1 MNPIDA
7 EFMRK
12 HFTLAH
18 VTDKPA
24 AHQVD
29 PEQIEWI
36 LESMDS
42 AAARLRGQ
50 RDTLADGMAAAG
62 LACAAAELREQLKG
76 IL

>member
-12 HFTLAH
+12 HFTI
-18 VTDKPA
+18 VNDKP

-36 LESMDS
+36 LEAMVS

-50 RDTLADGMAAAG
+50 RDTLADGMAAAD
-62 LACAAAELREQLKG
+62 LASAAAELREQLKG

>member
-1 MNPIDA
+1 MIDA
-7 EFMRK
+7 DFMHK

-18 VTDKPA
+18 VTDKPVP
-24 AHQVD
+24 QVD

-36 LESMDS
+36 LEAMVS
-42 AAARLRGQ
+42 AAARLRGT
-50 RDTLADGMAAAG
+50 RCELSDKRAATA